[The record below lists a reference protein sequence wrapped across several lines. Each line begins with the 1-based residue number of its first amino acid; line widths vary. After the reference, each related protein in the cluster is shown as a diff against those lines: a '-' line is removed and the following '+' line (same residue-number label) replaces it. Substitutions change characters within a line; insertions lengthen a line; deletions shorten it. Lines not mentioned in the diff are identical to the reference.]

1 MLCIDS
7 LLALEPF
14 QALPKERLQW
24 ICDRAQAYPLP
35 KGEFLVKEGNQPKGF
50 FILTEGRISL
60 TRLSEGVDMPIGS
73 SEAPAFMGEIQVLTE
88 EPVPVSVR
96 ALSDCRLYQ
105 LSCTDFLE
113 LLHTCRIFERAIFRE
128 VQKRT
133 RGLESFIRS
142 REKMASLGTLS
153 AGLAHELNNPAAAIV
168 RALKDAL
175 PAMRKL
181 EMMNLI
187 YGQQLPEAD
196 YTEQW
201 QQTREQGYDTLQGQR
216 PDPMTLSDRE
226 DALLDW
232 LEDFGIDDAWKL
244 SEPLAAAGIEA
255 KALAHLT
262 DPWLDQPKELRE
274 MGIRWLALSFEVMEM
289 MQSGLRGAERIS
301 ELVNSMKS
309 YSHMDAGAQQQ
320 VDIHDGLEDT
330 LRLFA
335 YKLKGGITVERH
347 YARDLP
353 QILAYGSELNQ
364 VWTNLIDNAIAAMA
378 GQGKI
383 ILRTCRD
390 GNYVRTEIEDTGPGI
405 PEEIQL
411 RIYEPFFTT
420 KPMGEGSG
428 LGLDVA
434 RRIVENRHQGML
446 SVESVPGK
454 TCFTVCIPVSTEMRA
469 SV

>member
-1 MLCIDS
+1 MLCINS

-14 QALPKERLQW
+14 QALPTERLQW
-24 ICDRAQAYPLP
+24 VCDRAHPYPLA
-35 KGEFLVKEGNQPKGF
+35 KGEFLLKEGGEPKGF
-50 FILTEGRISL
+50 FILTEGRLAL
-60 TRLSEGVDMPIGS
+60 TRLSEGVDMPIGT
-73 SEAPAFMGEIQVLTE
+73 SEAPGFIGEIQVLTE
-88 EPVPVSVR
+88 EQVPVTVR
-96 ALSDCRLYQ
+96 AMTDCHLYQ
-105 LSCTDFLE
+105 LNCADFLE
-113 LLHTCRIFERAIFRE
+113 LVHTCRIFERAMFRV
-128 VQKRT
+128 VQKRI

-153 AGLAHELNNPAAAIV
+153 AGLAHELNNPAAAVV

-175 PAMRKL
+175 PAMREL

-196 YTEQW
+196 HTEAW
-201 QQTREQGYDTLQGQR
+201 QQTRERGYDTLLSQR

-232 LEDFGIDDAWKL
+232 LEDFGVDDAWKL
-244 SEPLAAAGIEA
+244 SEPLAVAGIEA
-255 KALAHLT
+255 KTLAQLT
-262 DPWLDQPKELRE
+262 DPWLDSPKELRE

-289 MQSGLRGAERIS
+289 MQSGLRGAERMS
-301 ELVNSMKS
+301 ELVHSMKS
-309 YSHMDAGAQQQ
+309 YSHMDAGALQQ

-347 YARDLP
+347 YDRDLP
-353 QILAYGSELNQ
+353 QVLAYGSELNQ
-364 VWTNLIDNAIAAMA
+364 VWTNLIDNAISAMA
-378 GQGKI
+378 GKGTLT
-383 ILRTCRD
+383 LRTCRD
-390 GNYVRTEIEDTGPGI
+390 GNYVRTEIVDTGPGI
-405 PEEIQL
+405 PEAIQL

-428 LGLDVA
+428 LGLDVT

-454 TCFTVCIPVSTEMRA
+454 TCFTVCIPIPMAAKDVN
-469 SV
+469 